1 MSVMATATAPP
12 VVLALV
18 AAALVVPRLVPL
30 RRVWPPAAIAV
41 WLLALAVRAL
51 AAVALAAA
59 ALASLAGVPVVR
71 AFLDWCWH
79 AVLPDIPAA
88 LGFGEHPVTHAAVA
102 LPAGAL
108 VVSVVWL
115 MARLAGA
122 ALAKRR
128 LLSRELGPGP
138 HGSTVIAHDG
148 VLLAV
153 TAMGRGRVLVS
164 DRALR
169 ELDDA
174 ELAAGLMHERAH
186 LRRRHR
192 PLLAAGALLGAI
204 ARPLPGTRAALH
216 ELRFHVERDADHYT
230 VRALH
235 DPLALASAICKA
247 AAPAPGGAVTGLSGR
262 GRVSMRLEEL
272 LEGGRG
278 GSSAADRGAWA
289 LSVALAVVFVAL
301 AGSILVWGM
310 APHSAAVA
318 GAAHSCAHVG

>member
-1 MSVMATATAPP
+1 MSVVATATAPP

-18 AAALVVPRLVPL
+18 VAVLLAPHVVLL
-30 RRVWPPAAIAV
+30 RRVRPPVAIAV

-51 AAVALAAA
+51 AAVALAGA
-59 ALASLAGVPVVR
+59 ALAGLAGVPVVR

-79 AVLPDIPAA
+79 AVLPAVPAA

-102 LPAGAL
+102 VPAAVL
-108 VVSVVWL
+108 IVSIAWV
-115 MARLAGA
+115 AGRLARA

-128 LLSRELGPGP
+128 LLGRELGPGP
-138 HGSTVIAHDG
+138 HGSTVIEHDG

-153 TAMGRGRVLVS
+153 TAIGRGRVLVS

-192 PLLAAGALLGAI
+192 PLLATAALLGAV

-216 ELRFHVERDADHYT
+216 ELRFHLERDADHYT
-230 VRALH
+230 VRALR

-247 AAPAPGGAVTGLSGR
+247 AAPAPGGAVTGLGGR

-272 LEGGRG
+272 LEGGQR
-278 GSSAADRGAWA
+278 GSSAAERGAWA

-310 APHSAAVA
+310 APHAAD
-318 GAAHSCAHVG
+318 GAARSCEHVG